1 MLQNDIETI
10 VAQATPPGYGG
21 VGVVRVSGSHCRA
34 IAEQILGK
42 IPTHRVASY
51 STFLDGN
58 QMVLDQGIA
67 LFFQAPHSFTG
78 EDVLE
83 LQGHG
88 GPVVIETLIQT
99 ILRMGARL
107 AAPGEFSLRAFLNNK
122 IDLVQAEAV
131 ADLIHA
137 HSLQAARGAMR
148 SLQGDFSKAVQ
159 AIVDDVIRLRVFVE
173 SMIDFPEEAIETLQT
188 AHIAAA
194 LALLKQQ
201 LETLMTQ
208 ADQGALIARGA
219 SVMIMGLPNAGKS
232 SLLNALAAQDAAIVT
247 DIPGT
252 TRDIVRS
259 RIHCEGMVIELL
271 DTAGLRKAQDAVEQ
285 EGIRRALEAAAM
297 ADHIVWVIDAS
308 AADVEEDPRL
318 LLKAHNFSIK
328 EGVGITVLYNKI
340 DLKKTPISSSGISFP
355 ESQSGTYIPVF
366 DDLPSLESTPLLGIR
381 KNLFDNEIITF
392 YVSAKTGDGLLDFKQ
407 HLKKTL
413 GFAVGS
419 EQHFSARTR
428 HLEGLQEAKH
438 FIEQAILQSQ
448 TNSTLELVAE
458 ELRAVQRALEVIT
471 GRFSSDALLTEIFS
485 TFCIGK

>member
-21 VGVVRVSGSHCRA
+21 VGVVRVSGPHCRT
-34 IAEQILGK
+34 IAAQVLGK
-42 IPTHRVASY
+42 IPSHRVATI
-51 STFLDGN
+51 STFLDTDKI
-58 QMVLDQGIA
+58 VLDQGIA
-67 LFFQAPHSFTG
+67 LFFEAPHSFTG

-88 GPVVIETLIQT
+88 GPVVMEVLIQT
-99 ILRMGARL
+99 ILCMGARL

-159 AIVDDVIRLRVFVE
+159 AIVDDVIQLRVFVE

-194 LALLKQQ
+194 LALLNQQ
-201 LETLMTQ
+201 LETLISQ
-208 ADQGALIARGA
+208 ADQGALITRGA

-232 SLLNALAAQDAAIVT
+232 SLLNALAAQDTAIVT

-259 RIHCEGMVIELL
+259 RVDWEGMVIELL

-308 AADVEEDPRL
+308 AADVAEDPRL
-318 LLKAHNFSIK
+318 LLKAHNLSIK
-328 EGVGITVLYNKI
+328 EGVGITVLYNKM
-340 DLKKTPISSSGISFP
+340 DLKKTPISFA
-355 ESQSGTYIPVF
+355 ESHSGTYIPVF
-366 DDLPSLESTPLLGIR
+366 DDLPSLESTPLIGIQQ
-381 KNLFDNEIITF
+381 NLSDKAVANKAVATF
-392 YVSAKTGDGLLDFKQ
+392 CVSAKTGDGLLEFKQ

-413 GFAVGS
+413 GFVVGA

-428 HLEGLQEAKH
+428 HLEGLKEAKY
-438 FIEQAILQSQ
+438 FIEQAVLQSQ
-448 TNSTLELVAE
+448 KNSTLELVAE

-471 GRFSSDALLTEIFS
+471 GRFSSDDLLSKIFS

>member
-1 MLQNDIETI
+1 MLQNDRETI

-21 VGVVRVSGSHCRA
+21 VGVVRVSGARSRA
-34 IAEQILGK
+34 IAEQILGT
-42 IPTHRVASY
+42 IPSHRLARY
-51 STFLDGN
+51 STFFDSN
-58 QMVLDQGIA
+58 QIVLDQGIA
-67 LFFQAPHSFTG
+67 LFFEGPHSFTG

-88 GPVVIETLIQT
+88 GPVVMQALIQT
-99 ILRMGARL
+99 ILSMGARL
-107 AAPGEFSLRAFLNNK
+107 AEPGEFSLRAFLNNK

-194 LALLKQQ
+194 LALLKEQ
-201 LETLMTQ
+201 LETLITQ

-232 SLLNALAAQDAAIVT
+232 SLLNALSAHDTAIVT

-297 ADHIVWVIDAS
+297 ADHIVWVIDAN
-308 AADVEEDPRL
+308 AADLEEDPRL
-318 LLKAHNFSIK
+318 LLKAHNLSIK
-328 EGVGITVLYNKI
+328 EGVGITVLYNKM
-340 DLKKTPISSSGISFP
+340 DLKKTPISVHECQGGVSIPGMGNRQIQGCMPPAGIQ
-355 ESQSGTYIPVF
+355 EHLLDKAV
-366 DDLPSLESTPLLGIR
+366 ST
-381 KNLFDNEIITF
+381 FC
-392 YVSAKTGDGLLDFKQ
+392 VSAKTGDGLLDFKQ

-428 HLEGLQEAKH
+428 HLEGLKEAKH

>member
-21 VGVVRVSGSHCRA
+21 VGVVRVSGPHCRT
-34 IAEQILGK
+34 IAEQVLGK
-42 IPTHRVASY
+42 TPTHRVASY
-51 STFLDGN
+51 SPFLDTDKI
-58 QMVLDQGIA
+58 VLDQGIA
-67 LFFQAPHSFTG
+67 LFFKAPHSFTG

-88 GPVVIETLIQT
+88 GPVVMEALIQT

-159 AIVDDVIRLRVFVE
+159 AIVDDVIQLRVFVE
-173 SMIDFPEEAIETLQT
+173 SMIDFPEEAIEALQ
-188 AHIAAA
+188 IQQMAAA
-194 LALLKQQ
+194 LEALQQQ
-201 LETLMTQ
+201 LDTLIIQ
-208 ADQGALIARGA
+208 ADQGALITRGA
-219 SVMIMGLPNAGKS
+219 SVMIMGFPNAGKS
-232 SLLNALAAQDAAIVT
+232 SLLNALSAQNTAIVT

-259 RIHCEGMVIELL
+259 PVDLEGMVIELL

-308 AADVEEDPRL
+308 AADVEDDPRL
-318 LLKAHNFSIK
+318 LLKAHNLSIK

-340 DLKKTPISSSGISFP
+340 DLKKTSFM
-355 ESQSGTYIPVF
+355 
-366 DDLPSLESTPLLGIR
+366 ESTPLLGIR
-381 KNLFDNEIITF
+381 KNLCDKEIATF
-392 YVSAKTGDGLLDFKQ
+392 CVSAKTGDGLLDFKQ

-428 HLEGLQEAKH
+428 HLEGLKEANH
-438 FIEQAILQSQ
+438 FIQQAILRSQ

-471 GRFSSDALLTEIFS
+471 GRFTSDDLLSKIFS

>member
-21 VGVVRVSGSHCRA
+21 VGVVRVSGSRCRT
-34 IAEQILGK
+34 IAERILGK

-58 QMVLDQGIA
+58 QIVLDQGIA

-159 AIVDDVIRLRVFVE
+159 AIVDDVIQLRVFVE

-188 AHIAAA
+188 AHIAGA
-194 LALLKQQ
+194 LGLLKQQ
-201 LETLMTQ
+201 LETLITQ

-232 SLLNALAAQDAAIVT
+232 SLLNALSAQDTAIVT

-259 RIHCEGMVIELL
+259 RVDLEGMVIELL
-271 DTAGLRKAQDAVEQ
+271 DTAGLRKAQDVVEQ

-308 AADVEEDPRL
+308 AADVEKDPRL
-318 LLKAHNFSIK
+318 LLKTHNLSIK

-340 DLKKTPISSSGISFP
+340 DLKKTPISSSECQGGAS
-355 ESQSGTYIPVF
+355 IPGMGNRQIQGCMS
-366 DDLPSLESTPLLGIR
+366 PTSTQ
-381 KNLFDNEIITF
+381 KNLSDKAIATF

-413 GFAVGS
+413 GFAVGA

-428 HLEGLQEAKH
+428 HLEGLKEAKH
-438 FIEQAILQSQ
+438 FIQQAVLQSQ

>member
-1 MLQNDIETI
+1 MLQNDLETI

-21 VGVVRVSGSHCRA
+21 VGIVRVSGPHCRT
-34 IAEQILGK
+34 IAEQVLGK
-42 IPTHRVASY
+42 MLTHRVATI
-51 STFLDGN
+51 STFLDTDKK
-58 QMVLDQGIA
+58 VLDQGIA
-67 LFFQAPHSFTG
+67 LFFEAPHSFTG

-88 GPVVIETLIQT
+88 GPVVIEALIQT

-159 AIVDDVIRLRVFVE
+159 AIVDDVIQLRVFVE
-173 SMIDFPEEAIETLQT
+173 SMIDFPEEAIEALQ
-188 AHIAAA
+188 IEQMAAA
-194 LALLKQQ
+194 LEALQQQ
-201 LETLMTQ
+201 LDTLIIQ

-232 SLLNALAAQDAAIVT
+232 SLLNALSAQDTAIVT

-259 RIHCEGMVIELL
+259 RIDWEGMVIELL

-308 AADVEEDPRL
+308 AADLEEDPRL
-318 LLKAHNFSIK
+318 LLKTHHLSIK

-340 DLKKTPISSSGISFP
+340 DLKKTPISFP
-355 ESQSGTYIPVF
+355 ESQGGASIPGMVNRRIQGCMS
-366 DDLPSLESTPLLGIR
+366 PTGIR
-381 KNLFDNEIITF
+381 ENLFDKEIVTF
-392 YVSAKTGDGLLDFKQ
+392 CVSAKTGDGLFDFKQ

-419 EQHFSARTR
+419 EQPFSARTR
-428 HLEGLQEAKH
+428 HLEGLKEAKH
-438 FIEQAILQSQ
+438 FIQQAVLQSQ

-471 GRFSSDALLTEIFS
+471 GRFTSDDLLSKIFS